1 MSQDNLTIISSDG
14 APMVGTSRSGVGAGT
29 IGRLADRVIFV
40 TGASSGIG
48 LAAVRRF
55 TAEGAAVV
63 AAARRLD
70 RLETLVKEV
79 TSWGAEAIAVECDVE
94 DADSVRSAINLTV
107 KTFGR
112 LDGAFNN
119 AGVGGAHVPVHE
131 IDIEQFDRVIRTNL
145 RGTFLCLKYELE
157 QMKNNEAGGSIVNTS
172 STSGLVGNARNSD
185 YCASKWGMTGLVKSA
200 ALGYARYGIRV
211 NAIAPGP
218 TKTEMLDHL
227 DTEEA
232 LAKVASQY
240 AMNLIASPDDIACAA
255 AFLLSDEASY
265 TTGDVIACDGGG
277 RTTAS

>member
-14 APMVGTSRSGVGAGT
+14 APMVGASRSRVGAGT
-29 IGRLADRVIFV
+29 SGRLADRVIFV

-70 RLETLVKEV
+70 RLKTLVKEV
-79 TSWGAEAIAVECDVE
+79 TSWGAQAIAVECDVE
-94 DADSVRSAINLTV
+94 DADSVRSAIALTV

-131 IDIEQFDRVIRTNL
+131 IDVEQFDRVIRTNL

-157 QMKNNEAGGSIVNTS
+157 QMKDNEAGGSIVNTS

-227 DTEEA
+227 DTDEA

-240 AMNLIASPDDIACAA
+240 AMNQIASPDDIASAA
-255 AFLLSDEASY
+255 AFLLSDEASF

>member
-1 MSQDNLTIISSDG
+1 MAG
-14 APMVGTSRSGVGAGT
+14 VSRSGVGVAT
-29 IGRLADRVIFV
+29 SGRLADRVIFV

-70 RLETLVKEV
+70 RLQTLVKEV
-79 TSWGAEAIAVECDVE
+79 TSAGAEAIAVQCDVE
-94 DADSVRSAINLTV
+94 DAESVRSAINLTV
-107 KTFGR
+107 NTFGR

-131 IDIEQFDRVIRTNL
+131 LDVDQFDRVIRTNL
-145 RGTFLCLKYELE
+145 RGTFLCMKYELE
-157 QMKNNEAGGSIVNTS
+157 QMKDNETGGSIVNTS
-172 STSGLVGNARNSD
+172 STSGLVGNAMNSD

-211 NAIAPGP
+211 NAVAPGP

-227 DTEEA
+227 DTEAA

-240 AMNLIASPDDIACAA
+240 AIKKIADPDDIACAA
-255 AFLLSDEASY
+255 AFLLSDEAPF
-265 TTGDVIACDGGG
+265 TTGDIIACDGGG